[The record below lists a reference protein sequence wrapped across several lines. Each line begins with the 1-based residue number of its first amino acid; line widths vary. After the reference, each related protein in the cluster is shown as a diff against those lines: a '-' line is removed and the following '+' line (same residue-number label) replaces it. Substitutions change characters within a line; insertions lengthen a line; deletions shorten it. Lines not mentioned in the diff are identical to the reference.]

1 MLSVLR
7 HSGLPATEREKDGIV
22 TVTLALGGDAHGQ
35 LRP

>member
-22 TVTLALGGDAHGQ
+22 TVTLDLSGDADGP